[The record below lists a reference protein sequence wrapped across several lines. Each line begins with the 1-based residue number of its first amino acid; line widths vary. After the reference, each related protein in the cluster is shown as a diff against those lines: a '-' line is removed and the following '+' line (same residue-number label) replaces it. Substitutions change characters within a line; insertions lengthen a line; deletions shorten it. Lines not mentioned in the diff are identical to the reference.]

1 MPLARPGPGREVGG
15 RFGSACARRYQ
26 RNPWK
31 LAVRSGQVRLD
42 MRMPYRLMADLVL
55 VLHAAFV
62 AFVML
67 GGLLVLRWPRAAWV
81 HLPDVLWGAGI
92 EFFGGLCPLTP
103 LEFKLRRLAG
113 DQGYDVG
120 FIEHYIVAL
129 L

>member
-1 MPLARPGPGREVGG
+1 ML
-15 RFGSACARRYQ
+15 
-26 RNPWK
+26 
-31 LAVRSGQVRLD
+31 
-42 MRMPYRLMADLVL
+42 YRLMADFVL

-81 HLPDVLWGAGI
+81 HLPAVLWGAGI

-103 LEFKLRRLAG
+103 LEIQLRRLAG

-129 L
+129 LYPDGLTRNVQIALGLLVVAVNLAIYRYAWRRR